1 MDNYRSA
8 ATTFGAFFIVAFLT
22 YGIGSALIASVANA
36 PDFLSVVQAQSGTI
50 ILGVILIALI
60 HTFVNIGLPVVM
72 FPILSRFN
80 RTLAVGY
87 LSAAIAATTV
97 AVVGA
102 IFSLLLLPLSAEYVQ
117 AGSAAASHYGS
128 IGNLLVRAGEYAYY
142 VSMAIWGIGGLL
154 FVSVLYISKL
164 VPRFFPVW
172 GLVGYAVFIAGMVF
186 ELFGV
191 GVGLYLS
198 LPGGL
203 FEIGLSLLLIF
214 KGFSKPGLEAMARV
228 APA

>member
-1 MDNYRSA
+1 MNNYRSV

-22 YGIGSALIASVANA
+22 YGIGNALIVSATSA
-36 PDFLSVVQAQSGTI
+36 PNFLSVVQAKSSTI
-50 ILGVILIALI
+50 IIGVILIALI

-72 FPILSRFN
+72 FPILNRIN

-117 AGSAAASHYGS
+117 AGSAAASDLSS
-128 IGNLLVRAGEYAYY
+128 IGSVLVRAGEYAYNI
-142 VSMAIWGIGGLL
+142 SMAIWGLGGLL

-164 VPRFFPVW
+164 VPRIFPVW
-172 GLVGYAVFIAGMVF
+172 GFAGYAIFIAGMVL
-186 ELFGV
+186 ELFGI

-203 FEIGLSLLLIF
+203 FEIGLSLLLIV
-214 KGFSKPGLEAMARV
+214 KGFSKSGLESISAN
-228 APA
+228 